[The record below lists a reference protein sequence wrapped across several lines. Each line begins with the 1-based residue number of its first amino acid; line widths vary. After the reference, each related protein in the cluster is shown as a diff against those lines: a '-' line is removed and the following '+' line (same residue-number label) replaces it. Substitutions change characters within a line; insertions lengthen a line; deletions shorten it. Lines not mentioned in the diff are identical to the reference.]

1 MTKSSSGTIL
11 NASSNFSASRSHSV
25 RGYLYIAAATFFWG
39 LSAAMGRAVFTGRI
53 TVAGHSLGKI
63 DPLVLAQS
71 RTTISLLVL
80 APILLLKNRSALR
93 VRGSHLAQFFLL
105 GIAGLAASN
114 YFYYLAIERTS
125 VATAIVLQYVAPV
138 WVLLYM
144 LARRLQR
151 PTLQRILGVLL
162 AVAGC
167 AFAVGEISAHSGFPW
182 LGLSGVRFS
191 TVGVIA
197 AELAAISFA
206 FYNVYAQHLLQAYD
220 RWTVL
225 VYALF
230 GAATFWIVLNPP
242 WKIAAHHYS
251 AGQWAFMAVFSMT
264 SMLVPFSFYFTGL
277 QHLDATRAIVTS
289 CLEPVFAILLT
300 AILLGEFVSPIQVL
314 GMLIVLSATVLVQRP
329 DRAHIEPTIAVE
341 PIE

>member
-1 MTKSSSGTIL
+1 MTKSSSGTTL
-11 NASSNFSASRSHSV
+11 NASPNFSPNRPHPA
-25 RGYLYIAAATFFWG
+25 RGYIYIAAATFFWG

-53 TVAGHSLGKI
+53 TIGDRYLGKI
-63 DPLVLAQS
+63 EPLVLAQS
-71 RTTISLLVL
+71 RTTIALLVL
-80 APILLLKNRSALR
+80 APILFLRNRSALR
-93 VRGSHLAQFFLL
+93 LRGRHLTQFFVL

-144 LARRLQR
+144 LARKLQH
-151 PTLQRILGVLL
+151 PTAQRILGVVL

-167 AFAVGEISAHSGFPW
+167 AFAVGEISTRSTFPW

-191 TVGVIA
+191 TVGVLA
-197 AELAAISFA
+197 AQGAAISFA
-206 FYNVYAQHLLQAYD
+206 FYNVYAQHLLQAYQ

-230 GAATFWIVLNPP
+230 GAAAFWIVINPP
-242 WKIAAHHYS
+242 WNIAAHHYS
-251 AGQWAFMAVFSMT
+251 GGQWAFMAVFSMT

-277 QHLDATRAIVTS
+277 QHLDPTRAIVTS

-300 AILLGEFVSPIQVL
+300 AVLLGELVSPTQGL
-314 GMLIVLSATVLVQRP
+314 GMVIVLSATVLVQRP
-329 DRAHIEPTIAVE
+329 DRAHHEPTIAVE